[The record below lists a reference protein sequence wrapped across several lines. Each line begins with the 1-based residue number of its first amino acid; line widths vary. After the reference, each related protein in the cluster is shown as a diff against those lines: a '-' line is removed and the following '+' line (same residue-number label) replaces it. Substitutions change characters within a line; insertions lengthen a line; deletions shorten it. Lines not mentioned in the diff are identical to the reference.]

1 MNIIEQLLSQVPV
14 VTGFVRLSVVDA
26 ATGQVLGSRSAAE
39 VDLPPGDAR
48 AADRTA
54 GQAVDRAAGQAV
66 DRADDDRA
74 NLAACATEVL
84 QTLATMV
91 TADALEEELEDVM
104 VTLSGHHHLIRLL
117 PGVAGTDL
125 FLLLT
130 LDRVRANLALARH
143 QLLGFEARV
152 VA

>member
-1 MNIIEQLLSQVPV
+1 VNIIEQLLAQVPV

-39 VDLPPGDAR
+39 VDPQPGDVRPADQAIDR
-48 AADRTA
+48 IDDRT
-54 GQAVDRAAGQAV
+54 
-66 DRADDDRA
+66 ADDDRA

-91 TADALEEELEDVM
+91 AADALEEELEDVM

-117 PGVAGTDL
+117 PGVAGADL
-125 FLLLT
+125 FLLLS
-130 LDRVRANLALARH
+130 LDRSRANLALARH

>member
-54 GQAVDRAAGQAV
+54 GQPTDPTAGQAV

>member
-39 VDLPPGDAR
+39 LDPPSGDTR
-48 AADRTA
+48 TGDQAADL
-54 GQAVDRAAGQAV
+54 AV

-130 LDRVRANLALARH
+130 LDRFRANLALARH